1 MTTDTIPAAATGL
14 PKFTASDA
22 VDHLAITRDVAE
34 GVYLAAHGLADKDE
48 RDAIAAL
55 VLHLAER
62 IEFVAGRL
70 REMHEGARS

>member
-1 MTTDTIPAAATGL
+1 MNAHATVAAAEARPEFTTG
-14 PKFTASDA
+14 DA
-22 VDHLAITRDVAE
+22 IDHLNITRDVAE
-34 GVYLAAHGLADKDE
+34 GIYLASHGLADHDE

-62 IEFVAGRL
+62 IEFVAARL